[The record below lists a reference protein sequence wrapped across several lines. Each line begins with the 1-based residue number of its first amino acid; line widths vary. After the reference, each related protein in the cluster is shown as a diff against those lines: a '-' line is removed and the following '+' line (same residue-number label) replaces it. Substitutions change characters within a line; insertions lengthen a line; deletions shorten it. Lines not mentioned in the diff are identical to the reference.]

1 MSIGSTIKRLRREKD
16 ITQEQLAEYL
26 GITSRAI
33 SQWECDRTAPDI
45 SQLPALCHIF
55 DVSSDVLLGIDIEKN
70 NEEIKKYLSDAAELG
85 YQGKGTERTELL
97 REANKKFPRDY
108 KIMQSLADSLVCEYS
123 RKGIKEYDEV
133 FDLCNRILAECTDS
147 TTRYEAIDTL
157 GTAYGYAGKKDE
169 MLKLAKEMP
178 RTHFSYEN
186 FMVYRW
192 EGNEAVKE
200 RQQYIEFLLH
210 ELLSM
215 LTCLSGHRDDNCKM
229 IFSWD
234 ERKKLRKLELDLIE
248 TFFPDG
254 DYQYFAQYA
263 EMVCSFFVT
272 DAFGEKDYEKAWYWL
287 NRGADFAIHGDTYDF
302 NAPHTSPILS
312 GYSDGGWIMEAEGN
326 HSQSMLDWLTT
337 DTSEN
342 VAALRS
348 DARYETLV
356 DRLKKVAK
364 KP

>member
-1 MSIGSTIKRLRREKD
+1 MSIGTTIKRLRREKG

-33 SQWECDRTAPDI
+33 SQWECDRTTPDI
-45 SQLPALCHIF
+45 SQIPALCHIF
-55 DVSSDVLLGIDIEKN
+55 DVSSDVLLEIDIEKT
-70 NEEIKKYLSDAAELG
+70 NEEIKRYLFEAAELG
-85 YQGKGTERTELL
+85 NQGKGSERTALL

-108 KIMQSLADSLVCEYS
+108 KIMYCLANSLVCEFS

-147 TTRYEAIDTL
+147 NIRYEAIENL
-157 GTAYGYAGKKDE
+157 GIAYDYAGKKNE
-169 MLKLAKEMP
+169 MLKLAEEMP
-178 RTHFSYEN
+178 RARFSYEN

-200 RQQYIEFLLH
+200 RQKYIEFLLH

-215 LTCLSGHRDDNCKM
+215 ITCLSGHRGDDGKM
-229 IFSWD
+229 IFSWG
-234 ERKKLRKLELDLIE
+234 ERKELRKLELDLIE
-248 TFFPDG
+248 TIFHNG
-254 DYQYFAQYA
+254 DYQYFAKYA

-272 DAFGEKDYEKAWYWL
+272 DSFREKDYDKVWYWL
-287 NRGADFAIHGDTYDF
+287 NKGADFAIHSDTYDF
-302 NAPHTSPILS
+302 NVPHTSPLLR

-326 HSQSMLDWLTT
+326 HSQSMLEWLTT
-337 DTSEN
+337 DTDEDVS
-342 VAALRS
+342 ALRS
-348 DARYETLV
+348 DARYQALV

>member
-1 MSIGSTIKRLRREKD
+1 MSIGTTIKRLRREKD

-45 SQLPALCHIF
+45 SQLPALCNIF

-70 NEEIKKYLSDAAELG
+70 NEEIKKYLTEAAELG
-85 YQGKGTERTELL
+85 YQGLGAERIALL

-157 GTAYGYAGKKDE
+157 GTAYGYAGKKEE
-169 MLKLAKEMP
+169 MLKLAEEMP

-186 FMVYRW
+186 FMMYRW
-192 EGNEAVKE
+192 KGDADIEEFQGYLSFLIYHTAEMIELAVGQ
-200 RQQYIEFLLH
+200 RHDNGEFIYPLEDRIHLWKTEVGFL
-210 ELLSM
+210 ELL
-215 LTCLSGHRDDNCKM
+215 
-229 IFSWD
+229 
-234 ERKKLRKLELDLIE
+234 
-248 TFFPDG
+248 FPDG
-254 DYQYFAQYA
+254 DYQYKAQLGEA
-263 EMVCSFFVT
+263 ACSLLCT
-272 DAFGEKDYEKAWYWL
+272 AYLRKQNYEEAWKWLEKS
-287 NRGADFAIHGDTYDF
+287 ADFAIQMDTYDF
-302 NAPHTSPILS
+302 DAPHTSPILR
-312 GYSDGGWIMEAEGN
+312 GYSSGGWIMEAEGN
-326 HSQSMLDWLTT
+326 RSQSMLEWLTT
-337 DTSEN
+337 DDE
-342 VAALRS
+342 AAVLRS
-348 DARYETLV
+348 NARYETLV
-356 DRLKKVAK
+356 DRLKAVAK

>member
-1 MSIGSTIKRLRREKD
+1 MSIGTTIKRLRREKD

-45 SQLPALCHIF
+45 SQIPALCHIF
-55 DVSSDVLLGIDIEKN
+55 NVSSDVLLGIDIEKT
-70 NEEIKKYLSDAAELG
+70 NEEIKRYLTEAAELG
-85 YQGKGTERTELL
+85 NQGKGSERTALL

-108 KIMQSLADSLVCEYS
+108 KIMYSLANSLVCEFS

-147 TTRYEAIDTL
+147 NIRYEAIENL
-157 GTAYGYAGKKDE
+157 GVAYGYAGKKDE
-169 MLKLAKEMP
+169 MLKLADEMP
-178 RTHFSYEN
+178 RARFSYEN

-200 RQQYIEFLLH
+200 RQKYIEFLLH

-215 LTCLSGHRDDNCKM
+215 ITCLSGHRGDDGKM
-229 IFSWD
+229 IFSWG
-234 ERKKLRKLELDLIE
+234 ERKELRKLELDLIE
-248 TFFPDG
+248 TIFHNG

-272 DAFGEKDYEKAWYWL
+272 DSFREKDYDKVWYWL
-287 NRGADFAIHGDTYDF
+287 YKGADFAIHSDTYDF
-302 NAPHTSPILS
+302 NVPHTSPLLR

-326 HSQSMLDWLTT
+326 HSQSMLEWLTT
-337 DTSEN
+337 DTDEDVS
-342 VAALRS
+342 ALRS
-348 DARYETLV
+348 DARYQALV

>member
-1 MSIGSTIKRLRREKD
+1 MSIGTTIKRLRREKD

-45 SQLPALCHIF
+45 SQIPALCHIF
-55 DVSSDVLLGIDIEKN
+55 NVSSDVLLGIDIEKT
-70 NEEIKKYLSDAAELG
+70 NEEIKRYLTEAAELG
-85 YQGKGTERTELL
+85 NQGKGSERTALL

-108 KIMQSLADSLVCEYS
+108 KIMYCLANSLVCEFS

-147 TTRYEAIDTL
+147 NIRYEAIESL
-157 GTAYGYAGKKDE
+157 GVAYDYAGKKDE
-169 MLKLAKEMP
+169 MLKLAEEMP
-178 RTHFSYEN
+178 RARFSYEN

-200 RQQYIEFLLH
+200 RQKYIEFLLH

-215 LTCLSGHRDDNCKM
+215 ITCLSGHRGDDGKM
-229 IFSWD
+229 IFSWG
-234 ERKKLRKLELDLIE
+234 ERKELRKLELDLIE
-248 TFFPDG
+248 TIFHNG

-272 DAFGEKDYEKAWYWL
+272 DSFREKDYDKVWYWL
-287 NRGADFAIHGDTYDF
+287 NKGADFAIHSDTYDF
-302 NAPHTSPILS
+302 NVPHTSPLLR

-326 HSQSMLDWLTT
+326 HSQSMLEWLTT
-337 DTSEN
+337 DTDEDVS
-342 VAALRS
+342 ALRS
-348 DARYETLV
+348 NARYELLV

>member
-45 SQLPALCHIF
+45 SQIPALCHIF

-70 NEEIKKYLSDAAELG
+70 NEEIKKYLSVAAELG
-85 YQGKGTERTELL
+85 YQGKGAERTALL

-108 KIMQSLADSLVCEYS
+108 KIMERLADSLVCEYS

-133 FDLCNRILAECTDS
+133 FDLCNRILGECTDS
-147 TTRYEAIDTL
+147 AIRYEAIDTL

-169 MLKLAKEMP
+169 MLKLAEEMP
-178 RTHFSYEN
+178 RARFSYEN

-200 RQQYIEFLLH
+200 RQKYIEFLLH

-215 LTCLSGHRDDNCKM
+215 ITCLSGHRGDDGKM
-229 IFSWD
+229 IFSWG
-234 ERKKLRKLELDLIE
+234 ERKELRKLELDLIE
-248 TFFPDG
+248 TIFHNG

-272 DAFGEKDYEKAWYWL
+272 DSFREKDYDKVWYWL
-287 NRGADFAIHGDTYDF
+287 NKGADFAIHSDTYDF
-302 NAPHTSPILS
+302 NVPHTSPLLR

-326 HSQSMLDWLTT
+326 NSQSMLEWLTT
-337 DTSEN
+337 DTGEDVS
-342 VAALRS
+342 ALRS
-348 DARYETLV
+348 DARYKTLV
-356 DRLKKVAK
+356 DRLKAVAK

>member
-1 MSIGSTIKRLRREKD
+1 MSIGTTIKRLRREKG

-45 SQLPALCHIF
+45 SQIPALCHIF
-55 DVSSDVLLGIDIEKN
+55 DVSSDVLLGIDIEKT
-70 NEEIKKYLSDAAELG
+70 NEEIKRYLTEAAKLG
-85 YQGKGTERTELL
+85 NQGKGSERTALL

-108 KIMQSLADSLVCEYS
+108 KIMYCLANSLVCEFS

-147 TTRYEAIDTL
+147 NIRYEAIENL
-157 GTAYGYAGKKDE
+157 GIAYDYAGKKNE
-169 MLKLAKEMP
+169 MLKLAEEMP
-178 RTHFSYEN
+178 RARFSYEN

-200 RQQYIEFLLH
+200 RQKYIEFLLH

-215 LTCLSGHRDDNCKM
+215 ITCLSGHRGDDGKM
-229 IFSWD
+229 IFSWG
-234 ERKKLRKLELDLIE
+234 ERKELRKLELDLIE
-248 TFFPDG
+248 TIFHNG

-272 DAFGEKDYEKAWYWL
+272 DSFREKDYDKVWYWL
-287 NRGADFAIHGDTYDF
+287 NKGADFAIHSDTYDF
-302 NAPHTSPILS
+302 NVPHTSPLLR

-326 HSQSMLDWLTT
+326 HSQSMLEWLTT
-337 DTSEN
+337 DTDEDVS
-342 VAALRS
+342 ALRS
-348 DARYETLV
+348 DARYQALV

>member
-85 YQGKGTERTELL
+85 YQGKGTERTALL

-108 KIMQSLADSLVCEYS
+108 KIMQSLANSLVCEYS
-123 RKGIKEYDEV
+123 RKGIKEYGEV

-147 TTRYEAIDTL
+147 TIRYEAIDTL
-157 GTAYGYAGKKDE
+157 GTAYGYAGKKEE
-169 MLKLAKEMP
+169 MLKLAEEMP

-186 FMVYRW
+186 FMMYRW
-192 EGNEAVKE
+192 KGDADFEKRQSYISYLICQLISVIGCACGHRHDNDKMIYTAEE
-200 RQQYIEFLLH
+200 RIQLHKLQVDLL
-210 ELLSM
+210 ELL
-215 LTCLSGHRDDNCKM
+215 
-229 IFSWD
+229 
-234 ERKKLRKLELDLIE
+234 
-248 TFFPDG
+248 FPDK
-254 DYQYFAQYA
+254 DYQYLAQEGEIA
-263 EMVCSFFVT
+263 CSHIAIIFIRNN
-272 DAFGEKDYEKAWYWL
+272 DPENAWKWLEKS
-287 NRGADFAIHGDTYDF
+287 ADFAISMDTYDF
-302 NAPHTSPILS
+302 DADHTSPVLR

-326 HSQSMLDWLTT
+326 RSQSMLNWLTT
-337 DTSEN
+337 DDE
-342 VAALRS
+342 AAVLRA
-348 DARYETLV
+348 DPRYETLV
-356 DRLKKVAK
+356 ARLKAVAK

>member
-1 MSIGSTIKRLRREKD
+1 MSIGTTIKRLRREKD

-45 SQLPALCHIF
+45 SQIPALCHIF
-55 DVSSDVLLGIDIEKN
+55 DVSSDVLLGIDIEKT
-70 NEEIKKYLSDAAELG
+70 NEEIKRYLTEAAELG
-85 YQGKGTERTELL
+85 NQGKGSERTALL

-108 KIMQSLADSLVCEYS
+108 KIMYCLANSLVCEFS

-147 TTRYEAIDTL
+147 NIRYETIENL
-157 GTAYGYAGKKDE
+157 GVAYDYAGKKDE
-169 MLKLAKEMP
+169 MLKLAEEMP
-178 RTHFSYEN
+178 RARFSYEN

-200 RQQYIEFLLH
+200 RQKYIEFLLH

-215 LTCLSGHRDDNCKM
+215 ITCLSGHRGDDGKM
-229 IFSWD
+229 IFSWG
-234 ERKKLRKLELDLIE
+234 ERKELRKLELDLIE
-248 TFFPDG
+248 TIFHNG

-272 DAFGEKDYEKAWYWL
+272 DSFREKDYDKVWYWL
-287 NRGADFAIHGDTYDF
+287 NKGADFAIHSDTYDF
-302 NAPHTSPILS
+302 NVPHTSPLLR

-326 HSQSMLDWLTT
+326 HSQSMLEWLTT
-337 DTSEN
+337 DTDEDVS
-342 VAALRS
+342 ALRS
-348 DARYETLV
+348 DARYQALV